1 MSSHPLFE
9 RQNMPLPEVSAC
21 LEDVIAVRHDLHA
34 HPELGFLE
42 HRTAAAAAAKL
53 REYGCDEVIE
63 GVGRTGVVGII
74 RGRPGRHA
82 VALRAD
88 MDALPLTEATGRPWA
103 SVTPGRMHAC
113 GHDGHVAWALAAA
126 RALAATRRFEGTAVI
141 LIQPGEEG
149 YAGAREM
156 IRDGLFERVPVDE
169 VYGAHGSVDVPL
181 GSFGFSLGPVTAAA
195 DKFTITVKG
204 VGGHGSR
211 PHRCIDPVVI
221 AAEVIGAVQTVVS
234 RSVDP
239 MHPAAISIGSIHGG
253 DPDGVSV
260 IPEKVVMAGTTR
272 CQTAD
277 DRDTIE
283 RRLGEI
289 CRGLSLTTGAD
300 VTLDYTR
307 MYPPLVNLDPYVGAA
322 RAVAL
327 SYAGA
332 ERIVTTP
339 ASMGAEDFSFFLEE
353 KPGAFFWVGLG
364 DDEHRCGAH
373 HPGFDFNDKAIGGAA
388 SLFVKLVESRLAALS
403 DGDRADGE

>member
-1 MSSHPLFE
+1 MTHQAPSVLTP
-9 RQNMPLPEVSAC
+9 PIPEVAAC
-21 LEDVIAVRHDLHA
+21 LDDVTAVRHDLHA
-34 HPELGFLE
+34 HPELGFQE
-42 HRTAAAAAAKL
+42 VRTAAVAAAKL
-53 REYGCDEVIE
+53 REYGCDEVYE
-63 GVGRTGVVGII
+63 GIGRTGVVGVI
-74 RGRPGRHA
+74 RGRPGRHG
-82 VALRAD
+82 VAIRAD
-88 MDALPLTEATGRPWA
+88 MDALPLTETTGHAWA
-103 SVTPGRMHAC
+103 SQTPGRMHAC

-126 RALAATRRFEGTAVI
+126 RALAATRRFAGTAVI

-169 VYGAHGSVDVPL
+169 IYGAHGSIDVPL
-181 GSFGFSLGPVTAAA
+181 GSYGFSLGPVTAAA

-221 AAEVIGAVQTVVS
+221 AAEVIGAVQTIVS

-239 MHPAAISIGSIHGG
+239 MRPAAITIGSIHGG

-272 CQTAD
+272 CQMPE

-300 VTLDYTR
+300 ITLDYIR
-307 MYPPLVNLDPYVGAA
+307 MYPPLINRDPYVSAA
-322 RAVAL
+322 RDAAV
-327 SYAGA
+327 SFAGA
-332 ERIVTTP
+332 DHAVVTE

-353 KPGAFFWVGLG
+353 KPGAFFWVGTG

-388 SLFVKLVESRLAALS
+388 SIFVKLVEARLAALEAAES
-403 DGDRADGE
+403 ADGK

>member
-1 MSSHPLFE
+1 M
-9 RQNMPLPEVSAC
+9 
-21 LEDVIAVRHDLHA
+21 
-34 HPELGFLE
+34 
-42 HRTAAAAAAKL
+42 
-53 REYGCDEVIE
+53 
-63 GVGRTGVVGII
+63 
-74 RGRPGRHA
+74 
-82 VALRAD
+82 
-88 MDALPLTEATGRPWA
+88 
-103 SVTPGRMHAC
+103 
-113 GHDGHVAWALAAA
+113 
-126 RALAATRRFEGTAVI
+126 
-141 LIQPGEEG
+141 
-149 YAGAREM
+149 
-156 IRDGLFERVPVDE
+156 
-169 VYGAHGSVDVPL
+169 GS
-181 GSFGFSLGPVTAAA
+181 
-195 DKFTITVKG
+195 
-204 VGGHGSR
+204 
-211 PHRCIDPVVI
+211 
-221 AAEVIGAVQTVVS
+221 AEVIGAVQTVVS

-364 DDEHRCGAH
+364 DDEHRCGSH